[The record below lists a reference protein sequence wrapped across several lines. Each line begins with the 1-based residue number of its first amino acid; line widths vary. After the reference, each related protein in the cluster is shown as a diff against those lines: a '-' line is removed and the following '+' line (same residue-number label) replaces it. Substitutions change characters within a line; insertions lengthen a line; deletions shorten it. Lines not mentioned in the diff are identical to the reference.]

1 MKAVDL
7 SSNFLKVFGKKTK
20 VMPKGFK
27 EEPEDVAFLH
37 GILSNDI
44 RNLKLFNVSY
54 NLLLDVNGNA
64 LRDFYVYRL
73 EDYFLLSFSDDKEEV
88 KNELIKLKLSLRVY
102 FEDINLRSIFVWE
115 NPREFLKSISYSE
128 NSPIISKDPFLM
140 VIRNDFRIDEEGY
153 DIIGDEK
160 AIESLNLKLSDYEEF
175 ESKRI
180 EAMVPK
186 VNKELVEGIIPLEA
200 GLLNK
205 AISLSKGCYTG
216 QEAIARVA
224 YRGRLPRALCL
235 FETDRALKEKEKIV
249 EDKDIGFITSVHP
262 KKPLAL
268 GYLLRSRISPHK
280 TYQTESGASLKL
292 LKTKD

>member
-88 KNELIKLKLSLRVY
+88 KNELTKLKLSLRVY

-115 NPREFLKSISYSE
+115 NPREFLKSISYGES
-128 NSPIISKDPFLM
+128 SPIISKDPFLM

-180 EAMVPK
+180 
-186 VNKELVEGIIPLEA
+186 
-200 GLLNK
+200 
-205 AISLSKGCYTG
+205 
-216 QEAIARVA
+216 
-224 YRGRLPRALCL
+224 L
-235 FETDRALKEKEKIV
+235 FL
-249 EDKDIGFITSVHP
+249 
-262 KKPLAL
+262 
-268 GYLLRSRISPHK
+268 
-280 TYQTESGASLKL
+280 
-292 LKTKD
+292 